1 VIKGV
6 LMYFGL
12 FGMHLLFVISW
23 VVFLLLLIKAVQNDT
38 KDKVIFT
45 LLSLFFMIAVLG
57 VGTKMM
63 LLNPSVSKSGNWLHV
78 KLSFDILL
86 MIENLILAFVVF
98 KKKTIS
104 SKVLEIMF
112 WLSYSVFMF
121 MVFLS
126 VFKPI

>member
-1 VIKGV
+1 
-6 LMYFGL
+6 MYFGL

-23 VVFLLLLIKAVQNDT
+23 VVFLLLLIKSIQNDT

-45 LLSLFFMIAVLG
+45 LLSLFFMVAVLG

-63 LLNPSVSKSGNWLHV
+63 LLNPNVAKVGIWLHV

-86 MIENLILAFVVF
+86 MIENLVLAFVVF

-104 SKVLEIMF
+104 SKALEIMF
-112 WLSYSVFMF
+112 WLSYLVFMF
-121 MVFLS
+121 MVYLS
-126 VFKPI
+126 VFKPM

>member
-1 VIKGV
+1 
-6 LMYFGL
+6 MYFGL

-112 WLSYSVFMF
+112 WLSYLVFMF

>member
-1 VIKGV
+1 
-6 LMYFGL
+6 MYFGL

-45 LLSLFFMIAVLG
+45 LLSLFFMVAVLG

-112 WLSYSVFMF
+112 WLSYLVFMF

>member
-1 VIKGV
+1 
-6 LMYFGL
+6 MYFGL

-23 VVFLLLLIKAVQNDT
+23 VVFLLLLIKSIQNDT

-45 LLSLFFMIAVLG
+45 LLSLFFMVAVLG

-63 LLNPSVSKSGNWLHV
+63 LLNPSVAKVGIWLHV

-104 SKVLEIMF
+104 SKALEIIF
-112 WLSYSVFMF
+112 WLSYLVFMF
-121 MVFLS
+121 MVYLS
-126 VFKPI
+126 VFKPM

>member
-1 VIKGV
+1 
-6 LMYFGL
+6 MYFGL

>member
-1 VIKGV
+1 
-6 LMYFGL
+6 MYFGL

-23 VVFLLLLIKAVQNDT
+23 VVFLLLLIKSIQNDT

-45 LLSLFFMIAVLG
+45 LLSLFFMVAVLG

-63 LLNPSVSKSGNWLHV
+63 LLNPSVAKVGIWLHV

-104 SKVLEIMF
+104 SKALEIMF

-121 MVFLS
+121 MVYLS
-126 VFKPI
+126 VFKPM